1 MPAMMAERT
10 GSRFDSGLLKLWM
23 VRGPSQLCA
32 KVWFRQVLSS
42 TCNWIEMEVHSG
54 QQLFPAQETNEII
67 PCGQK
72 YICRSNCPYTS
83 YEKPKLV
90 VET

>member
-1 MPAMMAERT
+1 MGCATKQLLEHFGWAGRSWVPAMMAERT

-32 KVWFRQVLSS
+32 KVWSRQVLSS

-54 QQLFPAQETNEII
+54 QQLLPAQETNEII
-67 PCGQK
+67 PCGSQK
-72 YICRSNCPYTS
+72 
-83 YEKPKLV
+83 
-90 VET
+90 

>member
-1 MPAMMAERT
+1 MFTLLGTKQSGSYYGSYDERT

-54 QQLFPAQETNEII
+54 QQLLPAQETNEII
-67 PCGQK
+67 PCGSQK
-72 YICRSNCPYTS
+72 
-83 YEKPKLV
+83 
-90 VET
+90 